1 MYIYIGITLV
11 VISVAVLVLALLRS
25 RKEPVAID
33 TLLDED
39 IAIQKAFEI
48 IDGIPE
54 SESFSS
60 ILLAQEPVEIRLAK
74 IFDNLFS
81 QNNISQ
87 SQKIARIIVE
97 YVPDNPA
104 GYSRLGLAML
114 RLGKFDRAENAFRN
128 ALEIDPT
135 DSKSA
140 NNLGYI
146 LNRKEKY
153 TEAVEILNPLLTD
166 EDDNLVT
173 IINLGIALYH
183 TGNVARAFEL
193 MNAAY
198 KKNPE
203 LPEIHLY
210 IGHCL
215 KSFGEMDKANIAY
228 QRYRLLTKKPE
239 EKSTSEESKD
249 GQYLQETYKQEITS
263 EPEVLIDDGDEQNE
277 DITREEVIVPDTTE
291 DNAISNIQEDNA
303 EG

>member
-1 MYIYIGITLV
+1 MYIYIGIALV
-11 VISVAVLVLALLRS
+11 VISVAVLVFALLRS
-25 RKEPVAID
+25 RKEPIAID

-39 IAIQKAFEI
+39 VAIQKAFEI
-48 IDGIPE
+48 IDILPE

-81 QNNISQ
+81 QNNISRAH
-87 SQKIARIIVE
+87 KIAQIIVE

-104 GYSRLGLAML
+104 GYSRLGLALL
-114 RLGKFDRAENAFRN
+114 RLGKYDRAENAFRN

-153 TEAVEILNPLLTD
+153 AEAVKILNPLLGD
-166 EDDNLVT
+166 EEDNLVT

-228 QRYRLLTKKPE
+228 QRYRLLTNKPE
-239 EKSTSEESKD
+239 VESASKENKD
-249 GQYLQETYKQEITS
+249 GQHLQETPNQEITS
-263 EPEVLIDDGDEQNE
+263 EHDVFVDDSDEEIE
-277 DITREEVIVPDTTE
+277 DIAREEVIAPDTTE
-291 DNAISNIQEDNA
+291 DINISDN
-303 EG
+303 